1 MREQAVTGSWFSI
14 IFDLLYN
21 KVDLRPKREK
31 AMNQVAEND
40 ELIARMKEAARRS
53 MTPEEKRAQRI
64 SYILSVVGRDDDST
78 KKEVEDYIDERYGN
92 THE

>member
-1 MREQAVTGSWFSI
+1 
-14 IFDLLYN
+14 
-21 KVDLRPKREK
+21 
-31 AMNQVAEND
+31 MNQVAEND
-40 ELIARMKEAARRS
+40 ELIARMKEAARRT

>member
-1 MREQAVTGSWFSI
+1 
-14 IFDLLYN
+14 
-21 KVDLRPKREK
+21 
-31 AMNQVAEND
+31 MNQVAEND

-64 SYILSVVGRDDDST
+64 SYILSVVGRDDEST

-92 THE
+92 MHE

>member
-1 MREQAVTGSWFSI
+1 
-14 IFDLLYN
+14 
-21 KVDLRPKREK
+21 
-31 AMNQVAEND
+31 MNQVAEND
-40 ELIARMKEAARRS
+40 ELIARMKKAAQRS

-92 THE
+92 TYE

>member
-1 MREQAVTGSWFSI
+1 
-14 IFDLLYN
+14 
-21 KVDLRPKREK
+21 
-31 AMNQVAEND
+31 MNQVAEND

-92 THE
+92 TYE

>member
-1 MREQAVTGSWFSI
+1 
-14 IFDLLYN
+14 
-21 KVDLRPKREK
+21 
-31 AMNQVAEND
+31 MNQVAEND
-40 ELIARMKEAARRS
+40 ELIKRMKEAAQRP

-64 SYILSVVGRDDDST
+64 SYILSVVGRDDEST

>member
-1 MREQAVTGSWFSI
+1 M
-14 IFDLLYN
+14 
-21 KVDLRPKREK
+21 KK
-31 AMNQVAEND
+31 AAQ
-40 ELIARMKEAARRS
+40 RS

-92 THE
+92 TYE

>member
-1 MREQAVTGSWFSI
+1 
-14 IFDLLYN
+14 
-21 KVDLRPKREK
+21 
-31 AMNQVAEND
+31 MNQVAEND

-64 SYILSVVGRDDDST
+64 SYILSVVGRDDEST

>member
-1 MREQAVTGSWFSI
+1 
-14 IFDLLYN
+14 
-21 KVDLRPKREK
+21 
-31 AMNQVAEND
+31 MNQVAEND

>member
-1 MREQAVTGSWFSI
+1 
-14 IFDLLYN
+14 
-21 KVDLRPKREK
+21 
-31 AMNQVAEND
+31 MNQVAEND
-40 ELIARMKEAARRS
+40 ELIARMKKAARRS

-92 THE
+92 TYE

>member
-1 MREQAVTGSWFSI
+1 M
-14 IFDLLYN
+14 N
-21 KVDLRPKREK
+21 K
-31 AMNQVAEND
+31 VAEND

-78 KKEVEDYIDERYGN
+78 KKEIEDYIDERYGS

>member
-1 MREQAVTGSWFSI
+1 
-14 IFDLLYN
+14 
-21 KVDLRPKREK
+21 
-31 AMNQVAEND
+31 MNQVAEND

-78 KKEVEDYIDERYGN
+78 KKDVEDYIDGRYGN
-92 THE
+92 MHE

>member
-1 MREQAVTGSWFSI
+1 
-14 IFDLLYN
+14 
-21 KVDLRPKREK
+21 
-31 AMNQVAEND
+31 MNQVAEND
-40 ELIARMKEAARRS
+40 ELIARMKKAARRS

-92 THE
+92 MHE

>member
-1 MREQAVTGSWFSI
+1 M
-14 IFDLLYN
+14 YN

-92 THE
+92 TYE

>member
-1 MREQAVTGSWFSI
+1 
-14 IFDLLYN
+14 
-21 KVDLRPKREK
+21 
-31 AMNQVAEND
+31 MNQVAEND
-40 ELIARMKEAARRS
+40 ELIKRMKEAAQRS

-64 SYILSVVGRDDDST
+64 SYILSVVGRDDEST

>member
-1 MREQAVTGSWFSI
+1 
-14 IFDLLYN
+14 
-21 KVDLRPKREK
+21 
-31 AMNQVAEND
+31 MNQVAEND

-92 THE
+92 MHE

>member
-1 MREQAVTGSWFSI
+1 
-14 IFDLLYN
+14 
-21 KVDLRPKREK
+21 
-31 AMNQVAEND
+31 MNQVAEND
-40 ELIARMKEAARRS
+40 ELIARMKKAAQRS

>member
-1 MREQAVTGSWFSI
+1 
-14 IFDLLYN
+14 
-21 KVDLRPKREK
+21 
-31 AMNQVAEND
+31 MNQVAEND
-40 ELIARMKEAARRS
+40 ELIARMKKAAQRS

-92 THE
+92 MHE

>member
-1 MREQAVTGSWFSI
+1 M
-14 IFDLLYN
+14 YN

-92 THE
+92 MHE

>member
-1 MREQAVTGSWFSI
+1 MS
-14 IFDLLYN
+14 
-21 KVDLRPKREK
+21 
-31 AMNQVAEND
+31 QVAEND
-40 ELIARMKEAARRS
+40 ELIARMKKAAQRS

-92 THE
+92 MHE